1 MRESLARGEK
11 ATQLVDLSDSEAQDV
26 KAEPK
31 LENSTGMNLSL
42 LCSGVMIIAPALNC
56 LYFLQ

>member
-1 MRESLARGEK
+1 MARGEK
-11 ATQLVDLSDSEAQDV
+11 ATQLVDLSDNQPQDV

-42 LCSGVMIIAPALNC
+42 LCSGVMIIAPALNG
-56 LYFLQ
+56 LNFLQ